1 MNKGKKRKKR
11 RRKREK
17 VSANIEKQGS
27 KARPEKCPHSPVLA
41 DGERTVNG
49 VCFLRETCR
58 DPDKKKVQRNAEQV
72 FAVLASEMRLGSLGV
87 LVIGRLCAYFTETS
101 THLSLDRH
109 VLINKF
115 IVVNAVQWL
124 FLDMIF

>member
-1 MNKGKKRKKR
+1 MVFAFCG
-11 RRKREK
+11 
-17 VSANIEKQGS
+17 G
-27 KARPEKCPHSPVLA
+27 LA
-41 DGERTVNG
+41 AIPT
-49 VCFLRETCR
+49 
-58 DPDKKKVQRNAEQV
+58 KVQRNAEQV
-72 FAVLASEMRLGSLGV
+72 YAVLASEMRLGSLGV

-124 FLDMIF
+124 FLDMIFLIPNCLL